1 VKTPSAAAVLRENV
15 QGLQQAIISLERAT
29 EGCAGMGDGPSFT
42 FAELDAIE
50 ILASRFSRTTDFL
63 VNKVMRA
70 IDRYELEPEGSL
82 IDVINRGEKRGLV
95 ESARVLRE
103 MKELH
108 NEIVHE
114 DLPAGLAELRADL
127 RRLTPQL
134 IAIAQRTVAHAE
146 RLGR

>member
-82 IDVINRGEKRGLV
+82 IDVINRAEKRGLV

-103 MKELH
+103 MKELR

-114 DLPAGLAELRADL
+114 YLPAGLAELRADL